1 MELTPKEKLL
11 IFALGI
17 YLQDL
22 KSRVESVNLDIAI
35 QKSVFIDFV
44 LKTKLFEKKERAL
57 YQNLENLE
65 EKKIIAYPNKRIVL
79 TEKGLK
85 EYYKIQHAIMPYLTV
100 YATLQQVNI
109 VKETR
114 KIQTVFN
121 FSENDFTSDNFESE
135 AELEHVIDDED
146 FDKES
151 GENSDKDKIDIE
163 ENDK

>member
-1 MELTPKEKLL
+1 MDLTPKEQVLV
-11 IFALGI
+11 FALGI

-22 KSRVESVNLDIAI
+22 KKKVDEPGLDVAI

-65 EKKIIAYPNKRIVL
+65 EKKIISYPNKRIVL
-79 TEKGLK
+79 TEKGIR
-85 EYYKIQHAIMPYLTV
+85 EYYKVQHSVMPYLTV

-114 KIQTVFN
+114 KVQTFFN
-121 FSENDFTSDNFESE
+121 FSEDEKLDKGSFN
-135 AELEHVIDDED
+135 ELE
-146 FDKES
+146 K
-151 GENSDKDKIDIE
+151 
-163 ENDK
+163 

>member
-1 MELTPKEKLL
+1 MGLTNKEKVLVY
-11 IFALGI
+11 ALGV

-22 KSRVESVNLDIAI
+22 QKRVDTANLDVAV

-65 EKKIIAYPNKRIVL
+65 EKKIIVYPNKRIVL
-79 TEKGLK
+79 SERGMK
-85 EYYKIQHAIMPYLTV
+85 EFYSVQHEIMPYLTV

-114 KIQTVFN
+114 KIQAVFKTDEG
-121 FSENDFTSDNFESE
+121 SEN
-135 AELEHVIDDED
+135 
-146 FDKES
+146 
-151 GENSDKDKIDIE
+151 
-163 ENDK
+163 

>member
-1 MELTPKEKLL
+1 MDLTPKERLL

-22 KSRVESVNLDIAI
+22 KSKVESANLDIAI

-44 LKTKLFEKKERAL
+44 LKTRLFEKKERAL

-65 EKKIIAYPNKRIVL
+65 EKKIISYPNKRIVL
-79 TEKGLK
+79 SERGIK
-85 EYYKIQHAIMPYLTV
+85 EYYKIQHSVMPYLMV

-109 VKETR
+109 VKETK

-121 FSENDFTSDNFESE
+121 FLDDNF
-135 AELEHVIDDED
+135 
-146 FDKES
+146 
-151 GENSDKDKIDIE
+151 
-163 ENDK
+163 NDKKGE